1 MSTYTSSIS
10 GDRYRP
16 SVLSAPSCSGSHS
29 DAVGEVV
36 DGAAAMKH
44 VGEMLK
50 ELFSQSTDLPD
61 LEAKLA
67 AVGFVMES
75 VGLRLETAAGH
86 LADAEI
92 KNPQ

>member
-1 MSTYTSSIS
+1 M
-10 GDRYRP
+10 
-16 SVLSAPSCSGSHS
+16 
-29 DAVGEVV
+29 GEVI
-36 DGAAAMKH
+36 DGAAAMKQL
-44 VGEMLK
+44 GGILK
-50 ELFSQSTDLPD
+50 ECFSESTDLPD
-61 LEAKLA
+61 LDAKLA